1 MTTAILSI
9 KKSVFSRIKEFFA
22 APATQETQ
30 ELTSFATTPISAV
43 LEVANNSSVV
53 NAKDH
58 HDYAFNPAKVADNQG
73 FAVKKNMPMNLA
85 LSLISA
91 GSMSSL
97 MAQQDEGTSLNQE
110 PNARST
116 DSNAALRNLSYMA
129 GLSPISG
136 IYTAML
142 AEQKGLVA
150 SKNEQENATANE
162 AASDNLSYMAG
173 LAPISGIYTAMLA
186 EQKGLVVSNNEQEN
200 ATANDAASDNLSY
213 IAGLS
218 PISAVYTAQL
228 AEQKGLVASKNEQE
242 SEQEIAVANNTALRN
257 LIYMAGLAP
266 ISGIY
271 TAMLA
276 EQQGLVASNNE
287 QEQVLEAQQEPK
299 MNQEANSNEVSDN
312 GAAWRNLSYMAGL
325 TPISGIYTAML
336 AEQNKNQE
344 QYSVLEQEQVLEAQ
358 QEPKMNQ
365 EANSNEVSDNGAAWR
380 NLSYMA
386 GLAPISGI
394 YTAMLA
400 EQNKNQEQYIVLEQE
415 QEQEINEAD
424 ELVTESASAKDSIM
438 ALRNLSYMG
447 GLAPISGI
455 YASVLAEMNRTQDN
469 AIAASVYEPSEL
481 EIAKNNANKALR
493 TLAMSVGI
501 TPISGAFSSVIC
513 EQVRNAY
520 EAQQQVEALEPQKN
534 DAKQEHNS
542 LISNFLMR
550 IFTYLGS
557 VELPAGAISNILAYE
572 IRAKQALNNNSN
584 NNENQQ
590 PSAFATKALQMLTAM
605 GNVEAVAGNNAN
617 VLADDL
623 RAQRDAIVAMQD
635 KVEQKT
641 GSNFSDTAMRL
652 MTYMGAVSP
661 ISGIS
666 AQALAEQMRAIRDD
680 YERNNKHF
688 AVENDGFAMSPAMSL
703 ISGVFCSALAQA
715 QNQTQA
721 NTKPEAMIIEA
732 LNNQGNLVQDQ
743 HEIIKLYQNMYLERG
758 YDQVQ
763 SLIMASVSA
772 ACNIKN
778 NSIKPLADA
787 ATEERVAARWD
798 SIWNQLSVDSSNLDK
813 SMAANEQENVI
824 AFKAPFERY
833 YNTNGQLIQEQ
844 INNNKVA

>member
-30 ELTSFATTPISAV
+30 ELTSLATTPISAV
-43 LEVANNSSVV
+43 LEVANDSSVV

-91 GSMSSL
+91 GSMSTL

-110 PNARST
+110 PNARSS

-142 AEQKGLVA
+142 AEQKGLVV
-150 SKNEQENATANE
+150 SK
-162 AASDNLSYMAG
+162 
-173 LAPISGIYTAMLA
+173 
-186 EQKGLVVSNNEQEN
+186 NEQEN

-213 IAGLS
+213 MAGLS

-276 EQQGLVASNNE
+276 EQNN
-287 QEQVLEAQQEPK
+287 
-299 MNQEANSNEVSDN
+299 
-312 GAAWRNLSYMAGL
+312 
-325 TPISGIYTAML
+325 
-336 AEQNKNQE
+336 NQE

-400 EQNKNQEQYIVLEQE
+400 EQNKNQEQYIVLEQEQE

-501 TPISGAFSSVIC
+501 TPISGVFSSVIC
-513 EQVRNAY
+513 EQVHNAY

-534 DAKQEHNS
+534 DVKQEHNS
-542 LISNFLMR
+542 LLSNFLMR

-661 ISGIS
+661 ISGIN

-680 YERNNKHF
+680 YEHNNKHF

-715 QNQTQA
+715 QNQTQAQA

-813 SMAANEQENVI
+813 SVAANEQENVI

>member
-30 ELTSFATTPISAV
+30 ELTSLATTPISAV
-43 LEVANNSSVV
+43 LEVANDSSVV

-91 GSMSSL
+91 GSMSTL

-142 AEQKGLVA
+142 AEQKGLVV
-150 SKNEQENATANE
+150 SNNEQENAKAND

-173 LAPISGIYTAMLA
+173 LSPISGIYTAMLA
-186 EQKGLVVSNNEQEN
+186 EQKGLVVSKNEQEN

-276 EQQGLVASNNE
+276 EQ
-287 QEQVLEAQQEPK
+287 
-299 MNQEANSNEVSDN
+299 
-312 GAAWRNLSYMAGL
+312 
-325 TPISGIYTAML
+325 
-336 AEQNKNQE
+336 NKNQE

-365 EANSNEVSDNGAAWR
+365 EANSNEVSANGAAWR

-481 EIAKNNANKALR
+481 ETAKNNANKALR

-501 TPISGAFSSVIC
+501 TPISGVFSSVIC

-534 DAKQEHNS
+534 DVKQEHNS
-542 LISNFLMR
+542 LLSNFLMR

-557 VELPAGAISNILAYE
+557 VELPAGATSNILAYE
-572 IRAKQALNNNSN
+572 IRAKQAINNNSN

-661 ISGIS
+661 ISGIN

-680 YERNNKHF
+680 YEHNNKHF

-715 QNQTQA
+715 QNQTQAQA

>member
-30 ELTSFATTPISAV
+30 ELTSLATTPISAV
-43 LEVANNSSVV
+43 LEVANDSSVV

-91 GSMSSL
+91 GSMSTL

-110 PNARST
+110 PNARSS

-142 AEQKGLVA
+142 AEQKGLVV
-150 SKNEQENATANE
+150 SNNEQENAKAND

-186 EQKGLVVSNNEQEN
+186 EQKGLVVSKNEQEN

-276 EQQGLVASNNE
+276 EQ
-287 QEQVLEAQQEPK
+287 
-299 MNQEANSNEVSDN
+299 
-312 GAAWRNLSYMAGL
+312 
-325 TPISGIYTAML
+325 
-336 AEQNKNQE
+336 NKNQE

-365 EANSNEVSDNGAAWR
+365 EANSNEVSANGAAWR

-469 AIAASVYEPSEL
+469 AIAASVYGPSEL

-501 TPISGAFSSVIC
+501 TPISGVFSSVIC

-534 DAKQEHNS
+534 DVKQEHNS
-542 LISNFLMR
+542 LLSNFLMR

-557 VELPAGAISNILAYE
+557 VELPAGATSNILAYE
-572 IRAKQALNNNSN
+572 IRAKQAINNNSN

-661 ISGIS
+661 ISGIN

-680 YERNNKHF
+680 YEHNNKHF

-715 QNQTQA
+715 QTQAQA

-844 INNNKVA
+844 INNNNKVA

>member
-30 ELTSFATTPISAV
+30 ELTSLATTPISAV
-43 LEVANNSSVV
+43 LEVANDSSVV

-91 GSMSSL
+91 GSMSTL

-110 PNARST
+110 PNARSS

-142 AEQKGLVA
+142 AEQKGLVV
-150 SKNEQENATANE
+150 SKNEQENA
-162 AASDNLSYMAG
+162 
-173 LAPISGIYTAMLA
+173 
-186 EQKGLVVSNNEQEN
+186 K
-200 ATANDAASDNLSY
+200 ANDAASDNLSY

-276 EQQGLVASNNE
+276 EQNN
-287 QEQVLEAQQEPK
+287 
-299 MNQEANSNEVSDN
+299 
-312 GAAWRNLSYMAGL
+312 
-325 TPISGIYTAML
+325 
-336 AEQNKNQE
+336 NQE

-400 EQNKNQEQYIVLEQE
+400 EQNKNQEQYIVLE

-501 TPISGAFSSVIC
+501 TPISGVFSSVIC

-542 LISNFLMR
+542 LLSNFLMR

-557 VELPAGAISNILAYE
+557 VELPAGATSNILAYE
-572 IRAKQALNNNSN
+572 IRAKRDDQVAKQALNNNSN

-661 ISGIS
+661 ISGIN

-680 YERNNKHF
+680 YEHNNKHF

-715 QNQTQA
+715 QNQTQAQA

>member
-30 ELTSFATTPISAV
+30 ELTSLATTPISAV
-43 LEVANNSSVV
+43 LEVANDSSVV

-91 GSMSSL
+91 GSMSTL

-110 PNARST
+110 PNARSS

-142 AEQKGLVA
+142 AEQKGLVV
-150 SKNEQENATANE
+150 SK
-162 AASDNLSYMAG
+162 
-173 LAPISGIYTAMLA
+173 
-186 EQKGLVVSNNEQEN
+186 NEQEN

-257 LIYMAGLAP
+257 LIYMAGLA
-266 ISGIY
+266 
-271 TAMLA
+271 
-276 EQQGLVASNNE
+276 
-287 QEQVLEAQQEPK
+287 
-299 MNQEANSNEVSDN
+299 
-312 GAAWRNLSYMAGL
+312 
-325 TPISGIYTAML
+325 PISGIYTAML

-400 EQNKNQEQYIVLEQE
+400 EQNKNQEQYIVLE

-501 TPISGAFSSVIC
+501 TPISGVFSSVIC
-513 EQVRNAY
+513 EQVHNAY

-534 DAKQEHNS
+534 DVKQEHNS
-542 LISNFLMR
+542 LLSNFLMR

-557 VELPAGAISNILAYE
+557 VELPAGATSNILAYE
-572 IRAKQALNNNSN
+572 IRAKQAINNNSN

-721 NTKPEAMIIEA
+721 QANTKPEAMIIEA

-844 INNNKVA
+844 INNKVA

>member
-30 ELTSFATTPISAV
+30 ELTSLATTPISAV
-43 LEVANNSSVV
+43 LEVANDSSVV
-53 NAKDH
+53 NAKDQ

-91 GSMSSL
+91 GSMSTL

-110 PNARST
+110 PNARSS

-142 AEQKGLVA
+142 AEQKGLVV
-150 SKNEQENATANE
+150 SKNEQENAKAND

-186 EQKGLVVSNNEQEN
+186 EQKGLVVSKNEQEN

-213 IAGLS
+213 MAGLS

-242 SEQEIAVANNTALRN
+242 SEQEIAVANNTSLRN

-299 MNQEANSNEVSDN
+299 MNQEANSNEVS
-312 GAAWRNLSYMAGL
+312 A
-325 TPISGIYTAML
+325 
-336 AEQNKNQE
+336 
-344 QYSVLEQEQVLEAQ
+344 
-358 QEPKMNQ
+358 
-365 EANSNEVSDNGAAWR
+365 NGAAWR

-455 YASVLAEMNRTQDN
+455 YASVLAEMNRTQEN

-501 TPISGAFSSVIC
+501 TPISGVFSSVIC
-513 EQVRNAY
+513 EQVHNAY

-534 DAKQEHNS
+534 DVKQEHNS
-542 LISNFLMR
+542 LLSNFLMR

-557 VELPAGAISNILAYE
+557 VELPAGATSNILAYE

-680 YERNNKHF
+680 YEPNNKHF

-721 NTKPEAMIIEA
+721 HTKPEAMIIEA

>member
-30 ELTSFATTPISAV
+30 ELTSLATTPISAV
-43 LEVANNSSVV
+43 LEVANDSSVV

-91 GSMSSL
+91 GSMSTL

-110 PNARST
+110 PNARSS
-116 DSNAALRNLSYMA
+116 DSNAALRNLSYIA

-142 AEQKGLVA
+142 AEQKGLVV
-150 SKNEQENATANE
+150 SNNEQENAKAND

-186 EQKGLVVSNNEQEN
+186 EQKSLVVSKNEQEN

-213 IAGLS
+213 MAGLS

-276 EQQGLVASNNE
+276 EQNN
-287 QEQVLEAQQEPK
+287 
-299 MNQEANSNEVSDN
+299 
-312 GAAWRNLSYMAGL
+312 
-325 TPISGIYTAML
+325 
-336 AEQNKNQE
+336 NQE

-501 TPISGAFSSVIC
+501 TPISGVFSSVIC
-513 EQVRNAY
+513 EQVHNAY

-534 DAKQEHNS
+534 DVKQEHNS
-542 LISNFLMR
+542 LLSNFLMR

-661 ISGIS
+661 ISGIN

-680 YERNNKHF
+680 YEHNNKHF

-721 NTKPEAMIIEA
+721 HTKPEAMIIEA

>member
-1 MTTAILSI
+1 MTTAILYI

-30 ELTSFATTPISAV
+30 ELTSLATTPISAV
-43 LEVANNSSVV
+43 LEVANDSSVV

-91 GSMSSL
+91 GSMSTL

-110 PNARST
+110 PNARSS

-150 SKNEQENATANE
+150 SKNEQE
-162 AASDNLSYMAG
+162 
-173 LAPISGIYTAMLA
+173 
-186 EQKGLVVSNNEQEN
+186 
-200 ATANDAASDNLSY
+200 
-213 IAGLS
+213 
-218 PISAVYTAQL
+218 
-228 AEQKGLVASKNEQE
+228 
-242 SEQEIAVANNTALRN
+242 SEQEIAVANNTSLRN

-276 EQQGLVASNNE
+276 EQQGLVASNN
-287 QEQVLEAQQEPK
+287 
-299 MNQEANSNEVSDN
+299 
-312 GAAWRNLSYMAGL
+312 
-325 TPISGIYTAML
+325 
-336 AEQNKNQE
+336 
-344 QYSVLEQEQVLEAQ
+344 EQEQVLEAQ

-501 TPISGAFSSVIC
+501 TPISGVFSSVIC
-513 EQVRNAY
+513 EQVHNAY

-534 DAKQEHNS
+534 DAKQAHNS
-542 LISNFLMR
+542 LLSNFLMR

-557 VELPAGAISNILAYE
+557 VELPAGATSNILAYE
-572 IRAKQALNNNSN
+572 IRAKRDAQVAKQALNNNSN

-661 ISGIS
+661 ISGIN

-680 YERNNKHF
+680 YEHNNKHF

-715 QNQTQA
+715 QNQTQAQA

>member
-30 ELTSFATTPISAV
+30 ELTSLATTPISAV
-43 LEVANNSSVV
+43 LEVANDSSVV

-91 GSMSSL
+91 GSMSTL

-110 PNARST
+110 PNARSS
-116 DSNAALRNLSYMA
+116 DSNAALRNLSYIA
-129 GLSPISG
+129 GLS
-136 IYTAML
+136 
-142 AEQKGLVA
+142 
-150 SKNEQENATANE
+150 
-162 AASDNLSYMAG
+162 
-173 LAPISGIYTAMLA
+173 PISGIYTAMLA

-213 IAGLS
+213 IAGLSPISAVYTAQLAEQKGLVVSKNEQENATANDAASDNLSYMAGLS

-276 EQQGLVASNNE
+276 EQQGLVASNN
-287 QEQVLEAQQEPK
+287 
-299 MNQEANSNEVSDN
+299 
-312 GAAWRNLSYMAGL
+312 
-325 TPISGIYTAML
+325 
-336 AEQNKNQE
+336 
-344 QYSVLEQEQVLEAQ
+344 EQEQVLEAQ

-501 TPISGAFSSVIC
+501 TPISGVFSSVIC
-513 EQVRNAY
+513 EQVHNAY

-534 DAKQEHNS
+534 DAKQAHNS
-542 LISNFLMR
+542 LLSNFLMR

-557 VELPAGAISNILAYE
+557 VESPAGATSNILAYE

-661 ISGIS
+661 ISGIN

-680 YERNNKHF
+680 YEHNNKHF

>member
-30 ELTSFATTPISAV
+30 ELTSLATTPISAV
-43 LEVANNSSVV
+43 LEVANDSSVV

-91 GSMSSL
+91 GSMSTL

-150 SKNEQENATANE
+150 SKNEQENAKAND

-173 LAPISGIYTAMLA
+173 LSPISGIYTAMLA
-186 EQKGLVVSNNEQEN
+186 ERKGLVASKNEQEN

-299 MNQEANSNEVSDN
+299 MNQEANCNEVS
-312 GAAWRNLSYMAGL
+312 A
-325 TPISGIYTAML
+325 
-336 AEQNKNQE
+336 
-344 QYSVLEQEQVLEAQ
+344 
-358 QEPKMNQ
+358 
-365 EANSNEVSDNGAAWR
+365 NGAAWR

-438 ALRNLSYMG
+438 ALRNLSYLG

-501 TPISGAFSSVIC
+501 TPISGVFSSVIC

-534 DAKQEHNS
+534 DVKQEHNS
-542 LISNFLMR
+542 LLSNFLMR

-557 VELPAGAISNILAYE
+557 VELPAGATSNILAYE

-721 NTKPEAMIIEA
+721 QAQAQANTKPEAMIIEA

-813 SMAANEQENVI
+813 SVAANEQENVI

>member
-30 ELTSFATTPISAV
+30 ELTSLATTPISAV
-43 LEVANNSSVV
+43 LEVANDSSVV

-91 GSMSSL
+91 GSMSTL

-110 PNARST
+110 PNAHSS

-129 GLSPISG
+129 GLSPITG

-142 AEQKGLVA
+142 AEQKGLVVA
-150 SKNEQENATANE
+150 KNEQENATANE

-186 EQKGLVVSNNEQEN
+186 EQKDLVVSNNEQEN
-200 ATANDAASDNLSY
+200 ATDNDAASDNLSY

-242 SEQEIAVANNTALRN
+242 SEQEISVANNTALRN

-276 EQQGLVASNNE
+276 EQQDLATSNN
-287 QEQVLEAQQEPK
+287 
-299 MNQEANSNEVSDN
+299 
-312 GAAWRNLSYMAGL
+312 
-325 TPISGIYTAML
+325 
-336 AEQNKNQE
+336 
-344 QYSVLEQEQVLEAQ
+344 EQEQVLEAQ

-501 TPISGAFSSVIC
+501 TPISGVFSSVIC
-513 EQVRNAY
+513 EQVHNAY

-542 LISNFLMR
+542 LLSNFLMR

-557 VELPAGAISNILAYE
+557 VELPAGATSNILAYE

-661 ISGIS
+661 ISGIN

-680 YERNNKHF
+680 YEHNNKHF

-715 QNQTQA
+715 QNQTQAQA

>member
-30 ELTSFATTPISAV
+30 ELTSLATTPISAV
-43 LEVANNSSVV
+43 LEVANDSSVV

-91 GSMSSL
+91 GSMSTL

-110 PNARST
+110 PNARSS

-142 AEQKGLVA
+142 AEQKGLVVSNNEQENA
-150 SKNEQENATANE
+150 KANDAASDNLSYIAGLSPISAVYTAQLAEQKGLVVSKNEQENATAN
-162 AASDNLSYMAG
+162 N
-173 LAPISGIYTAMLA
+173 
-186 EQKGLVVSNNEQEN
+186 
-200 ATANDAASDNLSY
+200 AASDNLSY

-276 EQQGLVASNNE
+276 EQ
-287 QEQVLEAQQEPK
+287 
-299 MNQEANSNEVSDN
+299 
-312 GAAWRNLSYMAGL
+312 
-325 TPISGIYTAML
+325 
-336 AEQNKNQE
+336 NKNQE

-358 QEPKMNQ
+358 QEPEMNQ

-400 EQNKNQEQYIVLEQE
+400 EQNKNQEQYIVLEQEQE

-501 TPISGAFSSVIC
+501 TPISGVFSSVIC
-513 EQVRNAY
+513 EQVHNAY

-534 DAKQEHNS
+534 DVKQEHNS
-542 LISNFLMR
+542 LLSNFLMR

-661 ISGIS
+661 ISGIN

-680 YERNNKHF
+680 YEHNNKHF

-715 QNQTQA
+715 QNQTQAQA

-813 SMAANEQENVI
+813 SVAANEQENVI

>member
-30 ELTSFATTPISAV
+30 ELTSLATTPISAV
-43 LEVANNSSVV
+43 LEVANDSSVV

-91 GSMSSL
+91 GSMSTL

-142 AEQKGLVA
+142 AEQKGLVV
-150 SKNEQENATANE
+150 SKNEQENA
-162 AASDNLSYMAG
+162 
-173 LAPISGIYTAMLA
+173 
-186 EQKGLVVSNNEQEN
+186 K
-200 ATANDAASDNLSY
+200 ANDAASDNLSY
-213 IAGLS
+213 IAGLSPISAVYTTQLAEQKGLVVSKNEQENATANDTASDNLSYMAGLS

-276 EQQGLVASNNE
+276 EQ
-287 QEQVLEAQQEPK
+287 
-299 MNQEANSNEVSDN
+299 
-312 GAAWRNLSYMAGL
+312 
-325 TPISGIYTAML
+325 
-336 AEQNKNQE
+336 NKNQE
-344 QYSVLEQEQVLEAQ
+344 QYSVLEQEQVLESQ

-501 TPISGAFSSVIC
+501 TPISGVFSSVIC

-542 LISNFLMR
+542 LLSNFLMR

-557 VELPAGAISNILAYE
+557 VELPAGATSNILAYE
-572 IRAKQALNNNSN
+572 IRAKRDDQVAKQALNNNSN

-590 PSAFATKALQMLTAM
+590 PSAFANNALQMLTAM

-661 ISGIS
+661 ISGIN

-680 YERNNKHF
+680 YEHNNKHF

-715 QNQTQA
+715 QNQTQAQAQA

>member
-30 ELTSFATTPISAV
+30 ELTSLATTPISAV
-43 LEVANNSSVV
+43 LEVANDSSVV

-91 GSMSSL
+91 GSMSTL

-150 SKNEQENATANE
+150 SKNEQENAKAND
-162 AASDNLSYMAG
+162 AASDNLSYIAG
-173 LAPISGIYTAMLA
+173 LSPISAVYTAQLA
-186 EQKGLVVSNNEQEN
+186 EQKGLVVSKNEQEN

-213 IAGLS
+213 MAGLS

-257 LIYMAGLAP
+257 LIYMAGLA
-266 ISGIY
+266 
-271 TAMLA
+271 
-276 EQQGLVASNNE
+276 
-287 QEQVLEAQQEPK
+287 
-299 MNQEANSNEVSDN
+299 
-312 GAAWRNLSYMAGL
+312 
-325 TPISGIYTAML
+325 PISGIYTAML

-501 TPISGAFSSVIC
+501 TPISGVFSSVIC

-534 DAKQEHNS
+534 DAKQAHNS
-542 LISNFLMR
+542 LLSNFLMR

-557 VELPAGAISNILAYE
+557 VESPAGATSNILAYE

-680 YERNNKHF
+680 YEPNNKHF

-721 NTKPEAMIIEA
+721 HTKPEAMIIEA

-833 YNTNGQLIQEQ
+833 YNTNGQLIQDQ

>member
-30 ELTSFATTPISAV
+30 ELTSLATTPISAV
-43 LEVANNSSVV
+43 LEVANDSSVV

-91 GSMSSL
+91 GSMSTL

-110 PNARST
+110 PNARSS

-142 AEQKGLVA
+142 AEQKGLV
-150 SKNEQENATANE
+150 
-162 AASDNLSYMAG
+162 
-173 LAPISGIYTAMLA
+173 
-186 EQKGLVVSNNEQEN
+186 VSNNEQEN
-200 ATANDAASDNLSY
+200 AKANDAASDNLSY
-213 IAGLS
+213 MAGLS

-228 AEQKGLVASKNEQE
+228 AEQKDLVASKNEQE

-276 EQQGLVASNNE
+276 EQNN
-287 QEQVLEAQQEPK
+287 
-299 MNQEANSNEVSDN
+299 
-312 GAAWRNLSYMAGL
+312 
-325 TPISGIYTAML
+325 
-336 AEQNKNQE
+336 NQE

-358 QEPKMNQ
+358 QEPKMKQ

-400 EQNKNQEQYIVLEQE
+400 EQNKNQEQYIVLE

-501 TPISGAFSSVIC
+501 TPISGVFSSVIC

-542 LISNFLMR
+542 LLSNFLMR

-557 VELPAGAISNILAYE
+557 VELPAGATSNILAYE

-661 ISGIS
+661 ISGIN

-680 YERNNKHF
+680 YEHNNKHF

-715 QNQTQA
+715 QNQTQAQA

-813 SMAANEQENVI
+813 SVAANEQENVI

-844 INNNKVA
+844 INNNNNKVA

>member
-30 ELTSFATTPISAV
+30 ELTSLATTPISAV
-43 LEVANNSSVV
+43 LEVANDSSVV

-91 GSMSSL
+91 GSMSTL

-110 PNARST
+110 PNARSS

-142 AEQKGLVA
+142 AEQKGLVV
-150 SKNEQENATANE
+150 SNNEQENAKAND

-173 LAPISGIYTAMLA
+173 LSPISAVYTAQLA
-186 EQKGLVVSNNEQEN
+186 EQKGLVVSKNEQEN

-213 IAGLS
+213 MAGLS

-276 EQQGLVASNNE
+276 EQNN
-287 QEQVLEAQQEPK
+287 
-299 MNQEANSNEVSDN
+299 
-312 GAAWRNLSYMAGL
+312 
-325 TPISGIYTAML
+325 
-336 AEQNKNQE
+336 NQE

-400 EQNKNQEQYIVLEQE
+400 EQNKNQEQYIVLE

-501 TPISGAFSSVIC
+501 TPISGVFSSVIC

-542 LISNFLMR
+542 LLSNFLMR

-557 VELPAGAISNILAYE
+557 VELPAGATSNILAYE
-572 IRAKQALNNNSN
+572 IRAKQALINNSN

-661 ISGIS
+661 ISGIN

-680 YERNNKHF
+680 YEHNNKHF

-715 QNQTQA
+715 QNQTQAQA

>member
-30 ELTSFATTPISAV
+30 ELTSLATTPISAV
-43 LEVANNSSVV
+43 LEVANDSSVV

-91 GSMSSL
+91 GSMSTL

-110 PNARST
+110 PNARSS

-142 AEQKGLVA
+142 AEQKGLV
-150 SKNEQENATANE
+150 
-162 AASDNLSYMAG
+162 
-173 LAPISGIYTAMLA
+173 
-186 EQKGLVVSNNEQEN
+186 VSNNEQEN
-200 ATANDAASDNLSY
+200 AKANDAASDNLSY

-276 EQQGLVASNNE
+276 EQNN
-287 QEQVLEAQQEPK
+287 
-299 MNQEANSNEVSDN
+299 
-312 GAAWRNLSYMAGL
+312 
-325 TPISGIYTAML
+325 
-336 AEQNKNQE
+336 NQE

-400 EQNKNQEQYIVLEQE
+400 EQNKNQEQYIVLE

-501 TPISGAFSSVIC
+501 TPISGVFSSVIC
-513 EQVRNAY
+513 EQVHNAY

-534 DAKQEHNS
+534 DVKQEHNS
-542 LISNFLMR
+542 LLSNFLMR

-557 VELPAGAISNILAYE
+557 VELPAGATSNILAYE

-661 ISGIS
+661 ISGIN

-680 YERNNKHF
+680 YEHNNKHF

-715 QNQTQA
+715 QNQTQAQA

-813 SMAANEQENVI
+813 SVAANEQENVI

>member
-1 MTTAILSI
+1 
-9 KKSVFSRIKEFFA
+9 
-22 APATQETQ
+22 
-30 ELTSFATTPISAV
+30 
-43 LEVANNSSVV
+43 
-53 NAKDH
+53 
-58 HDYAFNPAKVADNQG
+58 
-73 FAVKKNMPMNLA
+73 
-85 LSLISA
+85 
-91 GSMSSL
+91 MSTL

-110 PNARST
+110 PNARSS

-142 AEQKGLVA
+142 AEQK
-150 SKNEQENATANE
+150 S
-162 AASDNLSYMAG
+162 
-173 LAPISGIYTAMLA
+173 
-186 EQKGLVVSNNEQEN
+186 LVVSKNEQEN

-213 IAGLS
+213 MAGLS

-325 TPISGIYTAML
+325 
-336 AEQNKNQE
+336 
-344 QYSVLEQEQVLEAQ
+344 
-358 QEPKMNQ
+358 
-365 EANSNEVSDNGAAWR
+365 
-380 NLSYMA
+380 
-386 GLAPISGI
+386 APISGI

-400 EQNKNQEQYIVLEQE
+400 EQNKNQEQYIVLE

-501 TPISGAFSSVIC
+501 TPISGVFSSVIC
-513 EQVRNAY
+513 EQVHNAY

-534 DAKQEHNS
+534 DAKQAHNS
-542 LISNFLMR
+542 LLSNFLMR

-557 VELPAGAISNILAYE
+557 VELPAGATSNILAYE
-572 IRAKQALNNNSN
+572 IRAKRDAQVAKQALNNNSN

-661 ISGIS
+661 ISGIN
-666 AQALAEQMRAIRDD
+666 AQALAEQIRAIRDD
-680 YERNNKHF
+680 YEHNNKHF

-715 QNQTQA
+715 QNQTQAQA

>member
-30 ELTSFATTPISAV
+30 ELTSLATTPISAV
-43 LEVANNSSVV
+43 LEVANDSSVV

-91 GSMSSL
+91 GSMSTL

-110 PNARST
+110 PNARSS

-150 SKNEQENATANE
+150 SKNEQENATAND
-162 AASDNLSYMAG
+162 AASDNLSYIAG
-173 LAPISGIYTAMLA
+173 LSPISAVYTAQLA
-186 EQKGLVVSNNEQEN
+186 EQKGLVVSKNEQEN

-213 IAGLS
+213 MAGLS

-287 QEQVLEAQQEPK
+287 QEQVLEAQQEPE

-312 GAAWRNLSYMAGL
+312 S
-325 TPISGIYTAML
+325 
-336 AEQNKNQE
+336 
-344 QYSVLEQEQVLEAQ
+344 
-358 QEPKMNQ
+358 
-365 EANSNEVSDNGAAWR
+365 AAWR

-400 EQNKNQEQYIVLEQE
+400 EQNKNQEQYIVLE

-469 AIAASVYEPSEL
+469 TIAASVYEPSEL

-501 TPISGAFSSVIC
+501 TPISGVFSSVIC
-513 EQVRNAY
+513 EQVHNAY

-534 DAKQEHNS
+534 DAKQAHNS
-542 LISNFLMR
+542 LLSNFLMR

-557 VELPAGAISNILAYE
+557 VESPAGATSNILAYE

-661 ISGIS
+661 ISGIN

-680 YERNNKHF
+680 YEHNNKHF

-715 QNQTQA
+715 QNQTQAQA

>member
-30 ELTSFATTPISAV
+30 ELTSLATTPISAV
-43 LEVANNSSVV
+43 LEVANDSSVV

-91 GSMSSL
+91 GSMSTL

-110 PNARST
+110 PNARSS

-142 AEQKGLVA
+142 AEQKGLVV
-150 SKNEQENATANE
+150 SK
-162 AASDNLSYMAG
+162 
-173 LAPISGIYTAMLA
+173 
-186 EQKGLVVSNNEQEN
+186 NEQEN

-213 IAGLS
+213 MAGLS

-276 EQQGLVASNNE
+276 EQNN
-287 QEQVLEAQQEPK
+287 
-299 MNQEANSNEVSDN
+299 
-312 GAAWRNLSYMAGL
+312 
-325 TPISGIYTAML
+325 
-336 AEQNKNQE
+336 NQE

-400 EQNKNQEQYIVLEQE
+400 EQNKNQEQYIVLEQEQE

-501 TPISGAFSSVIC
+501 TPISGVFSSVIC
-513 EQVRNAY
+513 EQVHNAY

-534 DAKQEHNS
+534 DVKQEHNS
-542 LISNFLMR
+542 LLSNFLMR

-661 ISGIS
+661 ISGIN

-680 YERNNKHF
+680 YEHNNKHF

-715 QNQTQA
+715 QNQTQAQA

>member
-30 ELTSFATTPISAV
+30 ELTSLATTPISAV
-43 LEVANNSSVV
+43 LEVANDSSVV

-73 FAVKKNMPMNLA
+73 FSVKKNMPMNLA

-91 GSMSSL
+91 GSMSTL

-110 PNARST
+110 PNARSS

-142 AEQKGLVA
+142 AEQKGLVV
-150 SKNEQENATANE
+150 SKNEQENAKAND
-162 AASDNLSYMAG
+162 AASDNLSYIAG
-173 LAPISGIYTAMLA
+173 LSPISAVYTAQLA
-186 EQKGLVVSNNEQEN
+186 EQKGLVVSKNEQEN

-213 IAGLS
+213 MAGLS

-276 EQQGLVASNNE
+276 EQ
-287 QEQVLEAQQEPK
+287 
-299 MNQEANSNEVSDN
+299 
-312 GAAWRNLSYMAGL
+312 
-325 TPISGIYTAML
+325 
-336 AEQNKNQE
+336 NKNQE

-365 EANSNEVSDNGAAWR
+365 EANSNEVSANGAAWR

-501 TPISGAFSSVIC
+501 TPISGVFSSVIC
-513 EQVRNAY
+513 EQVHNAY

-534 DAKQEHNS
+534 DAKQAHNS
-542 LISNFLMR
+542 LLSNFLMR

-557 VELPAGAISNILAYE
+557 VESPAGATSNILAYE
-572 IRAKQALNNNSN
+572 IRAKRDAQVAKQALNNNSN

-661 ISGIS
+661 ISGIN

-680 YERNNKHF
+680 YEHNNKHF

>member
-30 ELTSFATTPISAV
+30 ELTSLATTPISAV
-43 LEVANNSSVV
+43 LDVANDSSVV

-91 GSMSSL
+91 GSMSTL

-110 PNARST
+110 PNARSS

-142 AEQKGLVA
+142 AEQKGLVV
-150 SKNEQENATANE
+150 SK
-162 AASDNLSYMAG
+162 
-173 LAPISGIYTAMLA
+173 
-186 EQKGLVVSNNEQEN
+186 NEQEN

-299 MNQEANSNEVSDN
+299 MNQEANSNEVS
-312 GAAWRNLSYMAGL
+312 A
-325 TPISGIYTAML
+325 
-336 AEQNKNQE
+336 
-344 QYSVLEQEQVLEAQ
+344 
-358 QEPKMNQ
+358 
-365 EANSNEVSDNGAAWR
+365 NGAAWR

-501 TPISGAFSSVIC
+501 TPISGVFSSVIC
-513 EQVRNAY
+513 EQVHNAY

-534 DAKQEHNS
+534 DVKQEHNS
-542 LISNFLMR
+542 LLSNFLMR

-661 ISGIS
+661 ISGIN

-680 YERNNKHF
+680 YEHNNKHF

-715 QNQTQA
+715 QNQTQAQAQAQA

-813 SMAANEQENVI
+813 SVAANEQENVI

-833 YNTNGQLIQEQ
+833 YNTNGQLIQKQ

>member
-22 APATQETQ
+22 APTTQETQ
-30 ELTSFATTPISAV
+30 ELTSLATTPISAV
-43 LEVANNSSVV
+43 LEVANDSSVV

-91 GSMSSL
+91 GSVSTL

-110 PNARST
+110 PNARSS

-142 AEQKGLVA
+142 AEQKGLV
-150 SKNEQENATANE
+150 
-162 AASDNLSYMAG
+162 
-173 LAPISGIYTAMLA
+173 
-186 EQKGLVVSNNEQEN
+186 VSNNEQEN
-200 ATANDAASDNLSY
+200 AKANDAASDYLSY

-257 LIYMAGLAP
+257 LIYMAGLA
-266 ISGIY
+266 
-271 TAMLA
+271 
-276 EQQGLVASNNE
+276 
-287 QEQVLEAQQEPK
+287 
-299 MNQEANSNEVSDN
+299 
-312 GAAWRNLSYMAGL
+312 
-325 TPISGIYTAML
+325 PISGIYTAML

-501 TPISGAFSSVIC
+501 TPISGVFSSVIC

-534 DAKQEHNS
+534 DVKQEHNS
-542 LISNFLMR
+542 LLSNFLMR

-557 VELPAGAISNILAYE
+557 VELPAGATSNILAYE

-661 ISGIS
+661 ISGIN

-680 YERNNKHF
+680 YEHNNKHF

>member
-30 ELTSFATTPISAV
+30 ELTSLATTPISAV
-43 LEVANNSSVV
+43 LEVANDSSVV

-91 GSMSSL
+91 GSMSTL

-110 PNARST
+110 PNARSS

-136 IYTAML
+136 IYTAIL

-150 SKNEQENATANE
+150 SKNEQENAKAND

-186 EQKGLVVSNNEQEN
+186 EQKGLVVSKNEQEN
-200 ATANDAASDNLSY
+200 ATANDTASDNLSY
-213 IAGLS
+213 MAGLS

-276 EQQGLVASNNE
+276 EQ
-287 QEQVLEAQQEPK
+287 
-299 MNQEANSNEVSDN
+299 
-312 GAAWRNLSYMAGL
+312 
-325 TPISGIYTAML
+325 
-336 AEQNKNQE
+336 NKNQE
-344 QYSVLEQEQVLEAQ
+344 QYSVLEQEQELEAQ

-501 TPISGAFSSVIC
+501 TPISGVFSSVIC

-542 LISNFLMR
+542 LLSNFLMR

-557 VELPAGAISNILAYE
+557 VELPAGATSNILAYE

-661 ISGIS
+661 ISGIN

-680 YERNNKHF
+680 YEHNNKHF

-732 LNNQGNLVQDQ
+732 LNNQGKLVQDQ

-844 INNNKVA
+844 INNNNKVA

>member
-30 ELTSFATTPISAV
+30 ELTSLATTPISAV
-43 LEVANNSSVV
+43 LEVANDSSVV

-91 GSMSSL
+91 GSMSTL

-110 PNARST
+110 PNARSS

-142 AEQKGLVA
+142 AEQKGLVV
-150 SKNEQENATANE
+150 SNNEQENAKAND
-162 AASDNLSYMAG
+162 AASDNLSYIAG
-173 LAPISGIYTAMLA
+173 LSPISAVYTAQLA
-186 EQKGLVVSNNEQEN
+186 EQKGLVVSKNEQEN

-257 LIYMAGLAP
+257 LIYMAGLA
-266 ISGIY
+266 
-271 TAMLA
+271 
-276 EQQGLVASNNE
+276 
-287 QEQVLEAQQEPK
+287 
-299 MNQEANSNEVSDN
+299 
-312 GAAWRNLSYMAGL
+312 
-325 TPISGIYTAML
+325 PISGIYTAML

-501 TPISGAFSSVIC
+501 TPISGVFSSVIC
-513 EQVRNAY
+513 EQVHNAY

-542 LISNFLMR
+542 LLSNFLMR
-550 IFTYLGS
+550 IFTYLGI
-557 VELPAGAISNILAYE
+557 VELPACATSNILAYE

-661 ISGIS
+661 ISGIN

-680 YERNNKHF
+680 YEHNNKHF

-721 NTKPEAMIIEA
+721 HTKPEAMIIEA

-844 INNNKVA
+844 INNNNNKVA

>member
-30 ELTSFATTPISAV
+30 ELTSLATTPISAV
-43 LEVANNSSVV
+43 LEVANDSSVV

-73 FAVKKNMPMNLA
+73 FAVKKNMPMYLA

-91 GSMSSL
+91 GSMSTL

-110 PNARST
+110 PNARSS

-142 AEQKGLVA
+142 AEQKGLVV
-150 SKNEQENATANE
+150 SNNEQENAKAND

-173 LAPISGIYTAMLA
+173 LSPISAVYTAQLA
-186 EQKGLVVSNNEQEN
+186 EQKGLVVSKNEQEN
-200 ATANDAASDNLSY
+200 AAANDAASDNLSY
-213 IAGLS
+213 MAGLS

-276 EQQGLVASNNE
+276 EQNN
-287 QEQVLEAQQEPK
+287 
-299 MNQEANSNEVSDN
+299 
-312 GAAWRNLSYMAGL
+312 
-325 TPISGIYTAML
+325 
-336 AEQNKNQE
+336 NQE

-415 QEQEINEAD
+415 QEQEQEINEAD

-469 AIAASVYEPSEL
+469 AIADSVYEPSEL

-501 TPISGAFSSVIC
+501 TPISGVFSSVIC

-542 LISNFLMR
+542 LLSNFLMR

-557 VELPAGAISNILAYE
+557 VELPAGATSNILAYE
-572 IRAKQALNNNSN
+572 IRAKQALINNSN

-661 ISGIS
+661 ISGIN

-680 YERNNKHF
+680 YEHNNKHF

>member
-30 ELTSFATTPISAV
+30 ELTSLATTPISAV
-43 LEVANNSSVV
+43 LEVANDSSVV
-53 NAKDH
+53 NAKDQ

-91 GSMSSL
+91 GSMSTL

-110 PNARST
+110 PNARSS

-150 SKNEQENATANE
+150 SKNEQ
-162 AASDNLSYMAG
+162 D
-173 LAPISGIYTAMLA
+173 
-186 EQKGLVVSNNEQEN
+186 N

-257 LIYMAGLAP
+257 LIYMAGLA
-266 ISGIY
+266 
-271 TAMLA
+271 
-276 EQQGLVASNNE
+276 
-287 QEQVLEAQQEPK
+287 
-299 MNQEANSNEVSDN
+299 
-312 GAAWRNLSYMAGL
+312 
-325 TPISGIYTAML
+325 PISGIYTAML

-400 EQNKNQEQYIVLEQE
+400 EQNKNQEQYIVLEQEQE

-501 TPISGAFSSVIC
+501 TPISGVFSSVIC
-513 EQVRNAY
+513 EQVHNAY

-534 DAKQEHNS
+534 DAKQAHNS
-542 LISNFLMR
+542 LLSNFLMR

-557 VELPAGAISNILAYE
+557 VELPAGATSNILAYE

-661 ISGIS
+661 ISGIN

-680 YERNNKHF
+680 YEHNNKHF

-715 QNQTQA
+715 QNQTQAQA

-813 SMAANEQENVI
+813 SVAANEQENVI

>member
-30 ELTSFATTPISAV
+30 ELTSLATTPISAV
-43 LEVANNSSVV
+43 LEVANDSSVV

-91 GSMSSL
+91 GSMSTL

-110 PNARST
+110 PNARSS

-150 SKNEQENATANE
+150 SKNEQE
-162 AASDNLSYMAG
+162 
-173 LAPISGIYTAMLA
+173 
-186 EQKGLVVSNNEQEN
+186 
-200 ATANDAASDNLSY
+200 
-213 IAGLS
+213 
-218 PISAVYTAQL
+218 
-228 AEQKGLVASKNEQE
+228 
-242 SEQEIAVANNTALRN
+242 SEQEIAVANNTSLRN

-276 EQQGLVASNNE
+276 EQQGLVASNN
-287 QEQVLEAQQEPK
+287 
-299 MNQEANSNEVSDN
+299 
-312 GAAWRNLSYMAGL
+312 
-325 TPISGIYTAML
+325 
-336 AEQNKNQE
+336 
-344 QYSVLEQEQVLEAQ
+344 EQEQVLEAQ

-501 TPISGAFSSVIC
+501 TPISGVFSSVIC
-513 EQVRNAY
+513 EQVHNAY

-534 DAKQEHNS
+534 DAKQAHNS
-542 LISNFLMR
+542 LLSNFLMR

-557 VELPAGAISNILAYE
+557 VELPAGATSNILAYE

-661 ISGIS
+661 ISGIN

-680 YERNNKHF
+680 YEHNNKHF

-715 QNQTQA
+715 QNQTQAQA

>member
-30 ELTSFATTPISAV
+30 ELTSLATTPISAV
-43 LEVANNSSVV
+43 LEVANDSSVV

-91 GSMSSL
+91 GSMSTL

-110 PNARST
+110 PNARSS

-142 AEQKGLVA
+142 AEQKGLV
-150 SKNEQENATANE
+150 
-162 AASDNLSYMAG
+162 
-173 LAPISGIYTAMLA
+173 
-186 EQKGLVVSNNEQEN
+186 VSNNEQEN
-200 ATANDAASDNLSY
+200 AKANDAASDNLSY

-276 EQQGLVASNNE
+276 EQNN
-287 QEQVLEAQQEPK
+287 
-299 MNQEANSNEVSDN
+299 
-312 GAAWRNLSYMAGL
+312 
-325 TPISGIYTAML
+325 
-336 AEQNKNQE
+336 NQE

-501 TPISGAFSSVIC
+501 TPISGVFSSVIC

-542 LISNFLMR
+542 LLSNFLMR

-557 VELPAGAISNILAYE
+557 VELPAGATSNILAYE
-572 IRAKQALNNNSN
+572 IRAKRDDQVAKQALNNNSN

-661 ISGIS
+661 ISGIN

-680 YERNNKHF
+680 YEHNNKHF

>member
-30 ELTSFATTPISAV
+30 ELTSLATTPISAV
-43 LEVANNSSVV
+43 LEVANDSSVV

-91 GSMSSL
+91 GSMSTL

-110 PNARST
+110 PNARSS

-142 AEQKGLVA
+142 AEQKGLVV
-150 SKNEQENATANE
+150 SKNEQENATAND
-162 AASDNLSYMAG
+162 AASDNLSYIAG
-173 LAPISGIYTAMLA
+173 LSPISAVYTAQLA
-186 EQKGLVVSNNEQEN
+186 EQKGLVVSKNEQEN
-200 ATANDAASDNLSY
+200 ATANNAASDNLSY

-276 EQQGLVASNNE
+276 EQQGLVAS
-287 QEQVLEAQQEPK
+287 
-299 MNQEANSNEVSDN
+299 
-312 GAAWRNLSYMAGL
+312 
-325 TPISGIYTAML
+325 
-336 AEQNKNQE
+336 KN
-344 QYSVLEQEQVLEAQ
+344 EQEQVLEAQ

-400 EQNKNQEQYIVLEQE
+400 EQNKNQEQYIVLE

-501 TPISGAFSSVIC
+501 TPISGVFSSVIC

-534 DAKQEHNS
+534 DVKQEHNS
-542 LISNFLMR
+542 LLSNFLMR

-557 VELPAGAISNILAYE
+557 VELPAGATSNILAYE

-661 ISGIS
+661 ISGIN

-680 YERNNKHF
+680 YEHNNKHF

-715 QNQTQA
+715 QNQTQAQA

>member
-30 ELTSFATTPISAV
+30 ELTSLATTPISAV
-43 LEVANNSSVV
+43 LEVANDSSVV

-91 GSMSSL
+91 GSMSTL

-110 PNARST
+110 PNARSS

-150 SKNEQENATANE
+150 SKNEQDNATAND

-186 EQKGLVVSNNEQEN
+186 EQKGLVVSKNEQEN
-200 ATANDAASDNLSY
+200 VSANDAASDNLSY

-287 QEQVLEAQQEPK
+287 QEQVLEAQQEPE

-312 GAAWRNLSYMAGL
+312 S
-325 TPISGIYTAML
+325 
-336 AEQNKNQE
+336 
-344 QYSVLEQEQVLEAQ
+344 
-358 QEPKMNQ
+358 
-365 EANSNEVSDNGAAWR
+365 AAWR

-424 ELVTESASAKDSIM
+424 DLVTESASAKDSIM
-438 ALRNLSYMG
+438 ALRNLSYLG

-501 TPISGAFSSVIC
+501 TPISGVFSSVIC
-513 EQVRNAY
+513 EQVHNAY

-534 DAKQEHNS
+534 DAKQAHNS
-542 LISNFLMR
+542 LLSNFLMR

-557 VELPAGAISNILAYE
+557 VESPAGATSNILAYE

-661 ISGIS
+661 ISGIN

-680 YERNNKHF
+680 YEHNNKHF

-813 SMAANEQENVI
+813 SVAANEQENVI

>member
-30 ELTSFATTPISAV
+30 ELTSLATTPISAV
-43 LEVANNSSVV
+43 LEVANDSSVV

-91 GSMSSL
+91 GSMSTL

-110 PNARST
+110 PNARSS
-116 DSNAALRNLSYMA
+116 DSNAALRNLSYIA

-142 AEQKGLVA
+142 AEQKGLVV
-150 SKNEQENATANE
+150 SKNEQENAKAND

-186 EQKGLVVSNNEQEN
+186 EQKSLVVSKNEQEN

-213 IAGLS
+213 MAGLS

-276 EQQGLVASNNE
+276 EQNN
-287 QEQVLEAQQEPK
+287 
-299 MNQEANSNEVSDN
+299 
-312 GAAWRNLSYMAGL
+312 
-325 TPISGIYTAML
+325 
-336 AEQNKNQE
+336 NQE

-501 TPISGAFSSVIC
+501 TPISGVFSSVIC
-513 EQVRNAY
+513 EQVHNAY

-534 DAKQEHNS
+534 DVKQEHNS
-542 LISNFLMR
+542 LLSNFLMR

-661 ISGIS
+661 ISGIN

-680 YERNNKHF
+680 YEHNNKHF

-721 NTKPEAMIIEA
+721 HTKPEAMIIEA

>member
-30 ELTSFATTPISAV
+30 ELTSLATTPISAV
-43 LEVANNSSVV
+43 LEVANDSSVV

-91 GSMSSL
+91 GSMSTL

-142 AEQKGLVA
+142 AEQKGLVV
-150 SKNEQENATANE
+150 SK
-162 AASDNLSYMAG
+162 
-173 LAPISGIYTAMLA
+173 
-186 EQKGLVVSNNEQEN
+186 NEQEN

-325 TPISGIYTAML
+325 
-336 AEQNKNQE
+336 
-344 QYSVLEQEQVLEAQ
+344 
-358 QEPKMNQ
+358 
-365 EANSNEVSDNGAAWR
+365 
-380 NLSYMA
+380 
-386 GLAPISGI
+386 APISGI

-400 EQNKNQEQYIVLEQE
+400 EQNKNQEQYIVLE

-438 ALRNLSYMG
+438 ALRNLSYLG

-501 TPISGAFSSVIC
+501 TPISGVFSSVIC

-542 LISNFLMR
+542 LLSNFLMR

-557 VELPAGAISNILAYE
+557 VELPAGATSNILAYE
-572 IRAKQALNNNSN
+572 IRAKQAINNNSN

-661 ISGIS
+661 ISGIN

-680 YERNNKHF
+680 YEHNNKHF

-715 QNQTQA
+715 QNQTQAQA

>member
-30 ELTSFATTPISAV
+30 ELTSLATTPISAV
-43 LEVANNSSVV
+43 LEVANDSSVV

-91 GSMSSL
+91 GSMSTL

-142 AEQKGLVA
+142 AEQKGLVV
-150 SKNEQENATANE
+150 SNNEQENAKAND

-173 LAPISGIYTAMLA
+173 LSPISGIYTAMLA
-186 EQKGLVVSNNEQEN
+186 EQKGLVVSKNEQEN

-276 EQQGLVASNNE
+276 EQNN
-287 QEQVLEAQQEPK
+287 
-299 MNQEANSNEVSDN
+299 
-312 GAAWRNLSYMAGL
+312 
-325 TPISGIYTAML
+325 
-336 AEQNKNQE
+336 NQE

-400 EQNKNQEQYIVLEQE
+400 EQNKNQEQYIVLE

-501 TPISGAFSSVIC
+501 TPISGVFSSVIC

-534 DAKQEHNS
+534 DVKQEHNS
-542 LISNFLMR
+542 LLSNFLMR

-557 VELPAGAISNILAYE
+557 VELPAGATSNILAYE
-572 IRAKQALNNNSN
+572 IRAKQAINNNSN

-661 ISGIS
+661 ISGIN

-680 YERNNKHF
+680 YEHNNKHF

-715 QNQTQA
+715 QNQTQAQA

-833 YNTNGQLIQEQ
+833 YNTNGQLIQDQ

>member
-30 ELTSFATTPISAV
+30 ELTSLATTPISAV
-43 LEVANNSSVV
+43 LEVANDSSVV

-91 GSMSSL
+91 GSMSTL

-110 PNARST
+110 PNARSS

-142 AEQKGLVA
+142 AEQKGLVV
-150 SKNEQENATANE
+150 SK
-162 AASDNLSYMAG
+162 
-173 LAPISGIYTAMLA
+173 
-186 EQKGLVVSNNEQEN
+186 NEQEN

-276 EQQGLVASNNE
+276 EQ
-287 QEQVLEAQQEPK
+287 
-299 MNQEANSNEVSDN
+299 
-312 GAAWRNLSYMAGL
+312 
-325 TPISGIYTAML
+325 
-336 AEQNKNQE
+336 NKNQE

-358 QEPKMNQ
+358 QEPKMKQ

-400 EQNKNQEQYIVLEQE
+400 EQNKNQEQYIVLE

-501 TPISGAFSSVIC
+501 TPISGVFSSVIC

-534 DAKQEHNS
+534 DVKQEHNS
-542 LISNFLMR
+542 LLSNFLMR

-572 IRAKQALNNNSN
+572 IRAKQAINNNSN

-661 ISGIS
+661 ISGIN

-680 YERNNKHF
+680 YEHNNKHF

-715 QNQTQA
+715 QNQTQAQA

>member
-30 ELTSFATTPISAV
+30 ELTSLATTPISAV
-43 LEVANNSSVV
+43 LEVANDSSVV

-91 GSMSSL
+91 GSMSTL

-110 PNARST
+110 PNARSS

-129 GLSPISG
+129 GLSPIS
-136 IYTAML
+136 
-142 AEQKGLVA
+142 
-150 SKNEQENATANE
+150 
-162 AASDNLSYMAG
+162 
-173 LAPISGIYTAMLA
+173 
-186 EQKGLVVSNNEQEN
+186 
-200 ATANDAASDNLSY
+200 
-213 IAGLS
+213 
-218 PISAVYTAQL
+218 AVYTAQL
-228 AEQKGLVASKNEQE
+228 AEQKDLVASKNEQE

-276 EQQGLVASNNE
+276 EQNN
-287 QEQVLEAQQEPK
+287 
-299 MNQEANSNEVSDN
+299 
-312 GAAWRNLSYMAGL
+312 
-325 TPISGIYTAML
+325 
-336 AEQNKNQE
+336 NQE

-358 QEPKMNQ
+358 QEPKMKQ

-400 EQNKNQEQYIVLEQE
+400 EQNKNQEQYIVLE

-501 TPISGAFSSVIC
+501 TPISGVFSSVIC

-542 LISNFLMR
+542 LLSNFLMR

-557 VELPAGAISNILAYE
+557 VELPAGATSNILAYE

-661 ISGIS
+661 ISGIN

-680 YERNNKHF
+680 YEHNNKHF

-715 QNQTQA
+715 QNQTQAQA

-813 SMAANEQENVI
+813 SVAANEQENVI

-844 INNNKVA
+844 INNNNNKVA

>member
-30 ELTSFATTPISAV
+30 ELTSLATTPISAV
-43 LEVANNSSVV
+43 LEVANDSSVV

-91 GSMSSL
+91 GSMSTL

-110 PNARST
+110 PNARSS

-142 AEQKGLVA
+142 AEQKGLVV
-150 SKNEQENATANE
+150 SK
-162 AASDNLSYMAG
+162 
-173 LAPISGIYTAMLA
+173 
-186 EQKGLVVSNNEQEN
+186 NEQEN

-213 IAGLS
+213 MAGLS

-276 EQQGLVASNNE
+276 EQNN
-287 QEQVLEAQQEPK
+287 
-299 MNQEANSNEVSDN
+299 
-312 GAAWRNLSYMAGL
+312 
-325 TPISGIYTAML
+325 
-336 AEQNKNQE
+336 NQE

-501 TPISGAFSSVIC
+501 TPISGVFSSVIC

-542 LISNFLMR
+542 LLSNFLMR
-550 IFTYLGS
+550 IFTYLGI
-557 VELPAGAISNILAYE
+557 VELPAGATSNILAYE

-661 ISGIS
+661 ISGIN

-680 YERNNKHF
+680 YEHNNKHF

-715 QNQTQA
+715 QNQTQAQA

>member
-30 ELTSFATTPISAV
+30 ELTSLATTPISAV
-43 LEVANNSSVV
+43 LEVANDSSVV

-91 GSMSSL
+91 GSMSTL

-110 PNARST
+110 PNARSS

-142 AEQKGLVA
+142 AEQKGLVV
-150 SKNEQENATANE
+150 SNNEQENAKAND
-162 AASDNLSYMAG
+162 AASDNLSYIAG
-173 LAPISGIYTAMLA
+173 LSPISAVYTAQLA
-186 EQKGLVVSNNEQEN
+186 EQKGLVVSKNEQEN

-213 IAGLS
+213 MAGLS

-276 EQQGLVASNNE
+276 EQNN
-287 QEQVLEAQQEPK
+287 
-299 MNQEANSNEVSDN
+299 
-312 GAAWRNLSYMAGL
+312 
-325 TPISGIYTAML
+325 
-336 AEQNKNQE
+336 NQE

-501 TPISGAFSSVIC
+501 TPISGVFSSVIC

-542 LISNFLMR
+542 LLSNFLMR
-550 IFTYLGS
+550 IFTYLGI
-557 VELPAGAISNILAYE
+557 VELPAGATSNILAYE

-661 ISGIS
+661 ISGIN

-680 YERNNKHF
+680 YEHNNKHF

-844 INNNKVA
+844 INNKVA